1 MGYRQIFGVK
11 GILKLNFWHPYLW
24 KNKIKEIYNKRKSEI
39 QSSILKAN
47 MLPKTC
53 VKAFWNSV
61 A

>member
-1 MGYRQIFGVK
+1 MGYKQIFGVK
-11 GILKLNFWHPYLW
+11 GILKLSFWHPYLW
-24 KNKIKEIYNKRKSEI
+24 EKNYNKRKSEI